1 MVILHITSVRGG
13 KHSGISIVVPEH
25 AKNQSKIETVALY
38 NCANF
43 IPKDSKGKYRVFLKE
58 NNKFDIS
65 QLESPFDKPDLVV
78 FHGIYTPFYLKIY
91 RNLIKNNIPYIILPH
106 GSLTKKAQSRK
117 KFKKIFANKLMFN
130 KFINNAKE
138 IQYLSENERENSR
151 AYKKDNFV
159 SGNGIYIPSVKLKKF
174 KNLNMLKFTY
184 IGRLDIYHKGLDI
197 LLEAVKI
204 AKRQIISKEFELNIY
219 GPFNG
224 EELKLQQYIKKYKL
238 ENIVNV
244 KDAIYGEEKVKI
256 LLDTDVFIQTS
267 RTEGQPLGVM
277 EAMAYGLPCVVTE
290 GTTFAR
296 VVKENKCGYA
306 SDGNPKEIASNI
318 VKIIDNKE
326 QLESLS
332 INAYNF
338 AKENFEWTKVAN
350 ETIKEYKRIL
360 EEI

>member
-1 MVILHITSVRGG
+1 MVILHITSIRGG
-13 KHSGISIVVPEH
+13 KYSGISIVVPEH
-25 AKNQSKIETVALY
+25 VKNQSKIETVALF
-38 NCANF
+38 NCTNF
-43 IPKDSKGKYRVFLKE
+43 IPEDSKGRYKVYLKE
-58 NNKFDIS
+58 NNKFDIN
-65 QLESPFDKPDLVV
+65 QLENPFDKPDLVV
-78 FHGIYTPFYLKIY
+78 FHGIYTPFYIKIY
-91 RNLIKNNIPYIILPH
+91 KNLIKNNIPYIILPH
-106 GSLTKKAQSRK
+106 GSLTKKAQNKK
-117 KFKKIFANKLMFN
+117 KFKKILANKLMFN
-130 KFINNAKE
+130 KFIKNAKK

-174 KNLNMLKFTY
+174 KNSDVLKFTY

-197 LLEAVKI
+197 LLEAAKFT
-204 AKRQIISKEFELNIY
+204 KRQTTSKEFELNIY

-224 EELKLQQYIKKYKL
+224 EELELKKYVKKYEL
-238 ENIVNV
+238 ENIVNI

-256 LLDTDVFIQTS
+256 LLDTDVFLQTS
-267 RTEGQPLGVM
+267 RTEGQPLGIM
-277 EAMAYGLPCVVTE
+277 EAMAYGLPCIVTE

-306 SDGNPKEIASNI
+306 SDENPKEIANNI
-318 VKIIDNKE
+318 VRIIDNKE

-338 AKENFEWTKVAN
+338 AKENFDWTKIAN
-350 ETIKEYKRIL
+350 ETIKKYKRIL